1 MNKLNVIG
9 VDLAKNVIQV
19 SVLSPSNRELRNSAL
34 TRRKFAEFLGRQPAS
49 LVAFEACATSHYWAR
64 VALRHGHEV
73 KIIPA
78 KAVFP
83 FRQGHK
89 TDENDALA
97 VAEAAR
103 RPNVKLAPLKTVE
116 QQGMQAVQRS
126 RELLVHERVALSNH
140 LRGLLM
146 EFGIVI
152 PQGFASLYRLLPEI
166 LEDGENEL
174 PDLYRPT
181 LNLLYGRLCGLRE
194 DLERLNIEI
203 ESLVQNNPVCR
214 RLTALEGIGPIG
226 SVLLYATLGTG
237 EAFANGRQFS
247 AYLGL
252 TPKQFSSGGKVNLVG
267 ISKRVAN
274 RRLRAVLIQGA
285 RAYVYH
291 MKEPKTT
298 KDRWLWAI
306 VERSGK
312 CKAAVALANK
322 NVRTAWA
329 MLTPVNRLLLE
340 VIEPDARG
348 ETVFTV
354 GFTFPGLDSG
364 FRIALVAFQHFPHGP
379 SESLPVSRIQAERP
393 GLALEELLVL
403 RCRHVVLEGRN
414 QVGNGRQGG
423 VQHIGFIIRQV
434 GRKLLHDQFKCVVLA
449 ILHDTLGSHQALDD
463 GLDRYTPS

>member
-19 SVLSPSNRELRNSAL
+19 SVLSPSNRELRNRAL
-34 TRRKFAEFLGRQPAS
+34 TRRKFAEFLGNQRPC

-64 VALRHGHEV
+64 VAQRLGHQV
-73 KIIPA
+73 KILPA

-126 RELLVHERVALSNH
+126 RELLVHERVSLSNH

-181 LNLLYGRLCGLRE
+181 LNLLYGRLCDLRN
-194 DLERLNIEI
+194 DLDQLNGEI
-203 ESLVQNNPVCR
+203 ETLVRQNPLCR
-214 RLTALEGIGPIG
+214 RLLALEGVGPIS

-237 EAFANGRQFS
+237 EAFANGRQFA

-274 RRLRAVLIQGA
+274 KRLRAVLIQGA

-298 KDRWLWAI
+298 KNRWLWAI
-306 VERSGK
+306 IERSGK

-329 MLTPVNRLLLE
+329 MLTQNTEYQRYP
-340 VIEPDARG
+340 
-348 ETVFTV
+348 
-354 GFTFPGLDSG
+354 
-364 FRIALVAFQHFPHGP
+364 IAA
-379 SESLPVSRIQAERP
+379 
-393 GLALEELLVL
+393 
-403 RCRHVVLEGRN
+403 
-414 QVGNGRQGG
+414 
-423 VQHIGFIIRQV
+423 
-434 GRKLLHDQFKCVVLA
+434 
-449 ILHDTLGSHQALDD
+449 
-463 GLDRYTPS
+463 